1 MPDSEALRTRRAPDA
16 RKIGV
21 RKLPVVLGG
30 SGPRFV
36 RHTGAAAPLL
46 TDASENPELVLD
58 QELYGDASILLADEN
73 FGSGKLPEAEV
84 FRLMA
89 HHIRSVIAPSFDQA
103 FYSHCLTSGILP
115 VNLAEESV
123 EEITDWVVAN
133 PGVEMT
139 VDLEEQLIEVP
150 GIEPFS
156 FHVDERARSKLLRG
170 MNDLDEILEHNE
182 NVVAFR
188 EHDRSRRPWVYSLR
202 EEDTPPATPTSQD
215 IKRDDQEA

>member
-1 MPDSEALRTRRAPDA
+1 M
-16 RKIGV
+16 
-21 RKLPVVLGG
+21 RKLPVVSGG

-36 RHTGAAAPLL
+36 RHTGMAAPLL
-46 TDASENPELVLD
+46 TDTSENPELVFD
-58 QELYGDASILLADEN
+58 QELYGEASILLADEN

-89 HHIRSVIAPSFDQA
+89 YDIRAVIAPSFDQA
-103 FYSHCLTSGILP
+103 FYSHCLTLGILP
-115 VNLAEESV
+115 VNLAEESI

-156 FHVDERARSKLLRG
+156 FHIDERARSKLLRG

-188 EHDRSRRPWVYSLR
+188 DHDRSRRPWVYSLR
-202 EEDTPPATPTSQD
+202 DEGPPPATPTSQD
-215 IKRDDQEA
+215 IKRGDRKA